1 MPAVNE
7 VTFACTVQEPLAATL
22 PPVSVIEFDVLLTVP
37 LHCATTGVP
46 TIVTPE
52 GNVSVNPTPVRGA
65 VFAVGFVMVN
75 VNCDVPPSLIVLG
88 ENAFA
93 MLGSCGS

>member
-1 MPAVNE
+1 VPAVDE
-7 VTFACTVQEPLAATL
+7 VTFAWIVQVPFAAML
-22 PPVSVIEFDVLLTVP
+22 PPVSAIDPEVLLTVP
-37 LHCATTGVP
+37 LHWAATGVP

-52 GNVSVNPTPVRGA
+52 GSVSVNPTPVRGA
-65 VFAVGFVMVN
+65 VFAVGFVMVK

-93 MLGSCGS
+93 MLGGCGS